1 MNGEDLVQIISLGE
15 SVERE
20 FKSDRGQG
28 INDKVIYEEVVAL
41 ANTDGGVLLIGVEDD
56 GKITGAKAR
65 HGETTEPRKLQ
76 SAIFN
81 NTVPNINTRISV
93 VGHDSRNVLC
103 IEVDSYP
110 EPCAT
115 ASGKSLR
122 RSIGA
127 DGKPQSVPF
136 YPRDQK
142 SRRIDLGLL
151 DYSTQTIEGTSFTD
165 LDPLEFERVKQAIS
179 RLNGDRRLL
188 NLGNEELAKAMKI
201 VESRGDT
208 LVPNVA
214 GLLLVGRREVIESVL
229 PTHEICFQV
238 LTAAGDV
245 KVNDRLRTPV
255 LAALERIE
263 ERFSSM
269 NTEREIQFGLF
280 RLPVPDYSPQ
290 GFREAVNNA
299 VLHRDFTQL
308 GSVYVQWH
316 ADHLLITNPGGFP
329 EGINAE
335 NILTHEPKP
344 RNPRLAEAAS
354 RIGLVEQTGRGVDKI
369 FMGQLRYGRP
379 APDYGRSD
387 KNGVRVVLMGG
398 EPSLAFT
405 AFVSDQEQG
414 GMSLSLDHLM
424 ILSTLYHERRI
435 DAEKTAQI
443 IQKSPAHA
451 RALLEELVERG
462 LVEARGERRGRAY
475 HLSAE
480 LYRRF
485 GSTASYVRTKGFD
498 EVQRRQMVLN
508 ALETQG
514 QITRNQV
521 MELCLVNG
529 SQAYRLLK
537 KMLDNGEIK
546 MHGEK
551 KGAYYTLM
559 RAK

>member
-1 MNGEDLVQIISLGE
+1 MNLEELNRIVSLGE

-20 FKSDRGQG
+20 LKSDRGQG
-28 INDKVIYEEVVAL
+28 INDKTIYEEVVAL

-56 GKITGAKAR
+56 GQVTGAKPR
-65 HGETTEPRKLQ
+65 HGDTTEPRKLQ

-93 VGHDSRNVLC
+93 VGHDDGNVLC

-151 DYSTQTIEGTSFTD
+151 DYSTQTIDGTSFAD
-165 LDPLEFERVKQAIS
+165 LDPLEFERVKQAIG
-179 RLNGDRRLL
+179 RLSGDRRLL
-188 NLGNEELAKAMKI
+188 NLSNEELAKAMKL
-201 VESRGDT
+201 VESQGEV

-214 GLLLVGRREVIESVL
+214 GLLLLGRREAIESVL

-238 LTAAGDV
+238 LTVDGEV
-245 KVNDRLRTPV
+245 RVNDRLRIPV

-263 ERFSSM
+263 ERFSSI
-269 NTEREIQFGLF
+269 NTEQEVQFGLF
-280 RLPVPDYSPQ
+280 RLPVPDYSPI

-299 VLHRDFTQL
+299 LLHRDFTQL

-329 EGINAE
+329 EGINAA
-335 NILTHEPKP
+335 NILSHEPKP
-344 RNPRLAEAAS
+344 QNPRLAEAAS

-369 FMGQLRYGRP
+369 FMGQLRFGRP

-398 EPSLAFT
+398 DPWLAFT
-405 AFVSDQEQG
+405 AFVYEQDQG
-414 GMSLSLDHLM
+414 GMPLSLDHLM
-424 ILSTLYHERRI
+424 VLSTLYHERRI
-435 DAEKTAQI
+435 DAEQCSLL
-443 IQKSPAHA
+443 IQKGAAHA
-451 RALLEELVERG
+451 RALLEELHERG
-462 LVEARGERRGRAY
+462 FVEARGERRGRAY
-475 HLSAE
+475 HLAGE

-485 GSTASYVRTKGFD
+485 GSTAGYVRTKGFD
-498 EVQRRQMVLN
+498 EIQRRQMVLN
-508 ALETQG
+508 AVEAEG
-514 QITRNQV
+514 KITRGQV
-521 MELCLVNG
+521 MELCLLTR
-529 SQAYRLLK
+529 SEAYQLLK
-537 KMLDNGEIK
+537 KMVEDGSLEK
-546 MHGEK
+546 HGETR
-551 KGAYYTLM
+551 GVYYT
-559 RAK
+559 KK